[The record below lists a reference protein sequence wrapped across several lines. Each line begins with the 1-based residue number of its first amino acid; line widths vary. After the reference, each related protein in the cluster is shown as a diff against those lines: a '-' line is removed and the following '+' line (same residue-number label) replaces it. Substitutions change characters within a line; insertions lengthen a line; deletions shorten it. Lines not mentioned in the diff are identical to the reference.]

1 MEQYTQIPNYI
12 IDKWMSNMKYY
23 SFITL
28 MAICRK
34 TIGYEQHRDTCS
46 DYISLSQLQKITGLA
61 RATVVKAIKDLED
74 KEIITVT
81 REGKINKIK
90 FNIDSS
96 CGIPIQNEIVH
107 NVNHGSIPD
116 EPMGSIPDEHTKENI
131 KDNQS
136 KENSDLYRW
145 LIDIFYVS
153 YSLKY
158 NEKLIIN
165 SKEGKQVKE
174 IIKIATKANKE
185 NPKQEILKKLD
196 ILKESTYLKL
206 VPGTLLSQ
214 WNSLVKDKQPSQS
227 KQKYKEG
234 TGFYNV

>member
-1 MEQYTQIPNYI
+1 
-12 IDKWMSNMKYY
+12 
-23 SFITL
+23 

-107 NVNHGSIPD
+107 NVNQSSIPD
-116 EPMGSIPDEHTKENI
+116 EPMVVSTVNTQKKDKETIQNKYYDTNEIKSVYTGWQWNTILQQHSEKSLCRNLKKRHYDII
-131 KDNQS
+131 KDLGIDVCRIAINNYAFIIARP
-136 KENSDLYRW
+136 KEFWYTAKFTFWRFLEK
-145 LIDIFYVS
+145 IDTFLDSADPLNNY
-153 YSLKY
+153 
-158 NEKLIIN
+158 
-165 SKEGKQVKE
+165 
-174 IIKIATKANKE
+174 KI
-185 NPKQEILKKLD
+185 
-196 ILKESTYLKL
+196 
-206 VPGTLLSQ
+206 
-214 WNSLVKDKQPSQS
+214 KDKQNDKPKRLRTPEEILAG
-227 KQKYKEG
+227 KQ
-234 TGFYNV
+234 